1 MTDVSTSVIILIE
14 HAGRSLPDVRNGGA
28 LRVGSEF
35 ALSSAMASVHQL
47 ITAKARVVHTI
58 SQDAPVLEAVAKMVA
73 EDIGSLVVLRDGD
86 PCGML
91 TERDFLTRVV
101 LEDRAARSMRVSDIM
116 SPDVIF
122 VRPETDVGVCMALMT
137 RLRLRHLPVLE
148 NTHLVGLIS
157 SGDIIKHL
165 ARESEYAADE
175 LTHYIRG
182 R

>member
-1 MTDVSTSVIILIE
+1 M
-14 HAGRSLPDVRNGGA
+14 
-28 LRVGSEF
+28 RVGPEL
-35 ALSSAMASVHQL
+35 ALSAAMASVHQL

-73 EDIGSLVVLRDGD
+73 EDVGSLVVLRDGD

-101 LEDRAARSMRVSDIM
+101 LKDCAVKSMRVREIM
-116 SPDVIF
+116 SSDVIF

-137 RLRLRHLPVLE
+137 RLRMRHLPVLE
-148 NTHLVGLIS
+148 DARLVGLIS